1 MATTLISGESIEVLC
16 QLGFEVNYFTLD
28 DDVLGLLDGEGYLD
42 GTLLGDDVS
51 PYIQQ
56 LSITRGRTDP
66 LSNFNAGTCTIVLNN
81 NDRRFDPIN
90 QDSPYWNPT
99 TGRSGVTPRRKVTV
113 TSGGVALFTG
123 RITDIDIDYDFVNS
137 TVTLSVADDFVL
149 LANANTG
156 DALTPT
162 AQLSGARVSYL
173 LDLPE
178 IDYDATTRSIASG
191 TSTLGTYQIDA
202 NTNALAYLQKIA
214 ESEQGLCF
222 IAADGYLTFTDR
234 LSAAFATIAATFSDT
249 GSNIPYQTLSV
260 LYGQEQLYN
269 RIQATV
275 VGGTV
280 QSADDTAS
288 QTEFGV
294 STYAI
299 DNLLLSSDA
308 EALTL
313 ANDLLATYS
322 QPVYRFDDLTVN
334 VSSLNSTDRAT
345 VVGLE
350 IGDVIAITRTYDTGT
365 PASTTQYY
373 AVDRIQHALTAASH
387 TVTFGLRVAE
397 LLYEFVLDDDVY
409 GVLDG
414 DNALS

>member
-1 MATTLISGESIEVLC
+1 MSVTLKSGEVIEVLC

-28 DDVLGLLDGEGYLD
+28 DATLGVLDGEGYLD
-42 GTLLGDDVS
+42 GTLLGDDIS

-90 QDSPYWNPT
+90 QASPYWNPAT
-99 TGRSGVTPRRKVTV
+99 NRSGVTPRRKVTI
-113 TSGGVALFTG
+113 TSGGVPLFIG
-123 RITDIDIDYDFVNS
+123 RITDIDINYDFTNS

-149 LANANTG
+149 LANANV
-156 DALTPT
+156 ANVITPS
-162 AQLSGARVSYL
+162 AELSGARVSYL

-178 IDYDATTRSIASG
+178 IDYSATTRSIATG
-191 TSTLGTYQIDA
+191 TATLGAYQIDA

-222 IAADGYLTFTDR
+222 IAANGNLTFTDR
-234 LSAAFATIAATFSDT
+234 LSAAFATVAATFSDT

-269 RIQATV
+269 RVQATV

-280 QSADDTAS
+280 QSANDIAS

-294 STYAI
+294 STFAI

-313 ANDLLATYS
+313 ATSLLNTYS
-322 QPVYRFDDLTVN
+322 QPVYRFDDMTVN
-334 VSSLNSTDRAT
+334 VSSLSAPNRAT

-350 IGDVIAITRTYDTGT
+350 IGNVIAITRTYSTGT

-373 AVDRIQHALTAASH
+373 AIERIQHNLTAAQH
-387 TVTFGLRVAE
+387 TATFGLRSASI
-397 LLYEFVLDDDVY
+397 LYQFLLDDATF
-409 GVLDG
+409 GVLDST
-414 DNALS
+414 NALA

>member
-1 MATTLISGESIEVLC
+1 MSVTLKSGEVIEVLC

-28 DDVLGLLDGEGYLD
+28 DATLGVLDGEGYLD
-42 GTLLGDDVS
+42 GTLLGDDIS

-56 LSITRGRTDP
+56 LSITRGRTDQ
-66 LSNFNAGTCTIVLNN
+66 LGNFNAGTCTIMLNN

-90 QDSPYWNPT
+90 QASPYWNAT
-99 TGRSGVTPRRKVTV
+99 LGRSGVTPRRKVTI
-113 TSGGVALFTG
+113 TSGGVSLFVG
-123 RITDIDIDYDFVNS
+123 RITDIDIDYDFTNS

-149 LANANTG
+149 LANANTAS
-156 DALTPT
+156 ALTPT
-162 AQLSGARVSYL
+162 AELSGARASYL

-178 IDYDATTRSIASG
+178 INYSATTRSIASG
-191 TSTLGTYQIDA
+191 TATLGTYQIDA

-222 IAADGYLTFTDR
+222 IAANGNLTFTDR

-249 GSNIPYQTLSV
+249 GTDIPYQTLSV

-269 RIQATV
+269 RVQATV

-280 QSADDTAS
+280 QTASDATS

-313 ANDLLATYS
+313 ATSLLDTYS
-322 QPVYRFDDLTVN
+322 QPVYRFDDMTVS
-334 VSSLNSTDRAT
+334 VSSLSAPDRAT

-350 IGDVIAITRTYDTGT
+350 IGNVIAITRTYSTGT
-365 PASTTQYY
+365 PASTTQNY
-373 AVDRIQHALTAASH
+373 AIERIQHNLTAASH
-387 TVTFGLRVAE
+387 TVTFGLRAAT
-397 LLYEFVLDDDVY
+397 LLYQFLLDDATF
-409 GVLDG
+409 GVLDST
-414 DNALS
+414 NALV

>member
-1 MATTLISGESIEVLC
+1 MATTLASGESIAVLC
-16 QLGFEVNYFTLD
+16 ELGFEVNFFTLD
-28 DDVLGLLDGEGYLD
+28 DVTLGQLDTGGFLD

-56 LSITRGRTDP
+56 LSITRGRSDS

-90 QDSPYWNPT
+90 QASPYYDVSA
-99 TGRSGVTPRRKVTV
+99 GRSGVTPRRKVTI
-113 TSGGVALFTG
+113 TSGGLPLFAG
-123 RITDIDIDYDFVNS
+123 RITDIDIDYDFMNS
-137 TVTLSVADDFVL
+137 TVTFAVADDFVL
-149 LANANTG
+149 LANANVAS
-156 DALTPT
+156 ALTPT
-162 AQLSGARVSYL
+162 AELSGTRVSYL

-178 IDYDATTRSIASG
+178 IDYSATTRSIAAG

-202 NTNALAYLQKIA
+202 NTNALTYLQKIA

-222 IAADGYLTFTDR
+222 IAADGFLTFTDR
-234 LSAAFATIAATFSDT
+234 LSATFATIAATFSDT
-249 GSNIPYQTLSV
+249 GTNIPYQTLAV

-269 RIQATV
+269 RVQATV

-280 QSADDTAS
+280 QTASEVTS

-308 EALTL
+308 AALTL
-313 ANDLLATYS
+313 ATSLVNTYS
-322 QPVYRFDDLTVN
+322 EPIYRFDDLTVS
-334 VSSLNSTDRAT
+334 VSSLSAPNRAI

-350 IGDVIAITRTYDTGT
+350 IGDVVAITRTYSTGT
-365 PASTTQYY
+365 PASITQNY
-373 AVDRIQHALTAASH
+373 AVERVQHTLTAAQHSV
-387 TVTFGLRVAE
+387 TYGLSAAFILYQLVLDDVTFG
-397 LLYEFVLDDDVY
+397 VLDST
-409 GVLDG
+409 
-414 DNALS
+414 NALA

>member
-1 MATTLISGESIEVLC
+1 MSVTLKSGEVIEVLC

-28 DDVLGLLDGEGYLD
+28 DATLGVLDGEGYLD
-42 GTLLGDDVS
+42 GTLLGDDIS

-56 LSITRGRTDP
+56 LSITRGRTDQ
-66 LSNFNAGTCTIVLNN
+66 LGNFNAGTCTIVLNN

-90 QDSPYWNPT
+90 QSSPYWNAT
-99 TGRSGVTPRRKVTV
+99 LGRSGVTPRRKVTI

-123 RITDIDIDYDFVNS
+123 RITDIDIDYDFTNS

-149 LANANTG
+149 LANANT
-156 DALTPT
+156 ANVLTPT
-162 AQLSGARVSYL
+162 SQLSGARVSYL
-173 LDLPE
+173 LDLAE
-178 IDYDATTRSIASG
+178 INYSATTRSIATG
-191 TSTLGTYQIDA
+191 TATLGTYQIDA

-222 IAADGYLTFTDR
+222 IAANGNLTFTDR

-260 LYGQEQLYN
+260 IYGQEQLYN
-269 RIQATV
+269 RVQATV

-280 QSADDTAS
+280 QTASDTAS

-313 ANDLLATYS
+313 ATSLLNTYS
-322 QPVYRFDDLTVN
+322 QPVYRFDDMTVN
-334 VSSLNSTDRAT
+334 VSSLSAPNRAT

-350 IGDVIAITRTYDTGT
+350 IGNVIAITRTYDTGT
-365 PASTTQYY
+365 PASTTQNY
-373 AVDRIQHALTAASH
+373 AIERIQHNLTAASH
-387 TVTFGLRVAE
+387 TVTFGLRPASILYQF
-397 LLYEFVLDDDVY
+397 LLNDATY
-409 GVLDG
+409 GVLDST
-414 DNALS
+414 NALV

>member
-1 MATTLISGESIEVLC
+1 MATTLASGESIAVLC
-16 QLGFEVNYFTLD
+16 ELGFEVNFFTLD
-28 DDVLGLLDGEGYLD
+28 DATLGQLDTGGFLD

-90 QDSPYWNPT
+90 QASPYYDVT
-99 TGRSGVTPRRKVTV
+99 AGRSGVTPRRKVTI
-113 TSGGVALFTG
+113 TSGGLPLFVG
-123 RITDIDIDYDFVNS
+123 RITDIDIDYDFTNS
-137 TVTLSVADDFVL
+137 TVTFAVADDFVL
-149 LANANTG
+149 LANANVAS
-156 DALTPT
+156 ALTP
-162 AQLSGARVSYL
+162 AVELSGTRVSYL

-178 IDYDATTRSIASG
+178 IAYSATTRSIAAG
-191 TSTLGTYQIDA
+191 TSALGAYQIDA
-202 NTNALAYLQKIA
+202 NTNALSYLQKIA

-222 IAADGYLTFTDR
+222 IAANGNLTFTDR

-249 GSNIPYQTLSV
+249 GTDIPYQTLAV

-269 RIQATV
+269 RVQTTV

-280 QSADDTAS
+280 QTASDATS

-294 STYAI
+294 STFAI
-299 DNLLLSSDA
+299 DNLLLASDA

-313 ANDLLATYS
+313 ATSLVNTYS
-322 QPVYRFDDLTVN
+322 EPIYRFDDLTVS
-334 VSSLNSTDRAT
+334 VSSLSAPNRAI

-350 IGDVIAITRTYDTGT
+350 IGDVVAITRTYNTGT
-365 PASTTQYY
+365 PASTTQNY
-373 AVDRIQHALTAASH
+373 AVERVQHTLTAAQHSA
-387 TVTFGLRVAE
+387 TFGLRAASI
-397 LLYEFVLDDDVY
+397 LYQFLLDDATF
-409 GVLDG
+409 GVLDST
-414 DNALS
+414 NALA